1 MKRTSKFLS
10 LLLALAM
17 VCSLFVPAMAEED
30 TVTPYEIPDVDGK
43 VVILHTNDTHG
54 ADLAVEGESI
64 GMAGVAQLKKD
75 FEAAGAKVLLL
86 SAGDSIMGKPLVSAD
101 EGKSAIEF
109 MNAAGYDAMTVGNHE
124 LDFGIDNLKTL
135 AEDAE
140 FDILCADM
148 TDETTNSTVFAANKI
163 YDLDG
168 VKVGV
173 FGLATPETRTKAD
186 ASKMPN
192 IAFPEKEELYACAQA
207 QVDELEAAGADLIV
221 CLGHLGIADE
231 STGNRSIDVCENV
244 TGIDLFIDG
253 HSHSTTGDITA
264 ATGTDSNV
272 VNGTKIVST
281 GTALAN
287 VGVVVY
293 DKEASTLED
302 SLVSAASY
310 TKTDATVAKL
320 VSDRN
325 AAVEKEYGQKIAET
339 EIDLNGSRSGGAA
352 TATNTKTEVTF
363 PDGVG
368 VRTAETN
375 LGDFAADAILWQAR
389 KTLGEENVDAALTN
403 GGGIRETIGKG
414 DISKLDLLAV
424 FPFGNT
430 VATIDVTGAQLLEA
444 LEAATCTTPDAIGAF
459 PQVSGI
465 EFTINT
471 AVAYVNGEQ
480 YPNSTYYA
488 PANPGS
494 RVTIT
499 SVNGQPFDAEA
510 TYTIA
515 TNDFT
520 AKGGDTYGVFAAA
533 GGWKDVGVALED
545 ALINY
550 TTEELGGKITAEQ
563 YGEADGRISI
573 VNLPADITSGAWY
586 YEAAL
591 YVLNGGIMNGTGKGF
606 EPNGTVTRGT
616 VFQTLY
622 NMAGKPEVTEA
633 ASFTDVEGKWYADA
647 AAWAEDEGLTTG
659 TGTGLFNGDAA
670 ITRQELA
677 KVFADYTASQCIVP
691 TEDVDLSTYA
701 DADKIP
707 GWASESMETAVSLGI
722 LKGSNNQLN
731 PAGTAVRS
739 ELAQILLNISK
750 LTPTYTEE
758 TVSIEVAAKDGVPA
772 HTMTAIVTVPTS
784 ATKDAKVPGVV
795 MLHGTGSN
803 MHEVNGAYDMAAA
816 EMAAQGLATI
826 RFNFQGIDEGT
837 EELYVNY
844 SYTSANIDAKAAADY
859 LAGLEVVDGDKLG
872 VMGWSQGGTN
882 AFLAA
887 AAYPDTFK
895 SVVTWAGALDLTTMF
910 EDFDAAYAE
919 AEKNGSFTMEFDW
932 RTSLP
937 TGFQWFKDVK
947 NTDVLEETKTIKA
960 PILTINGAADTV
972 VDPASGKTVAD
983 AAQNEASANL
993 IIENCDHTLNMF
1005 SGDYSAIN
1013 QVISATADF
1022 FVNTLSGTAAA
1033 DQAA

>member
-30 TVTPYEIPDVDGK
+30 AVTPYEIPDVDGK
-43 VVILHTNDTHG
+43 IVILHTNDTHG

-135 AEDAE
+135 AKDAE

-148 TDETTNSTVFAANKI
+148 TDETTNSTVFSASKI

-192 IAFPEKEELYACAQA
+192 IVFPEKEELYACAQA
-207 QVDELEAAGADLIV
+207 QVDELEKAGADLIV

-293 DKEASTLED
+293 DKTANTLED

-339 EIDLNGSRSGGAA
+339 EVDLNGSRSGGAA
-352 TATNTKTEVTF
+352 TATNTKAEITF
-363 PDGVG
+363 PTGVG
-368 VRTAETN
+368 VRTGETN

-430 VATIDVTGAQLLEA
+430 VATIDVTGEQLLEA

-471 AVAYVNGEQ
+471 AVAYANGEQ

-816 EMAAQGLATI
+816 QMAAQGLATI

-844 SYTSANIDAKAAADY
+844 SYTSANIDAKTAADY

-895 SVVTWAGALDLTTMF
+895 SVVTWAGALDLTVMF
-910 EDFDAAYAE
+910 EDFDTAYAE

-1005 SGDYSAIN
+1005 SGDYTAIN

-1022 FVNTLSGTAAA
+1022 FVDTLSGTAAA

>member
-17 VCSLFVPAMAEED
+17 VCSLFVPAMAAEGEEGIVVLYTNDIHCTSDDGLAYAAIASYKAQMED
-30 TVTPYEIPDVDGK
+30 TY
-43 VVILHTNDTHG
+43 G
-54 ADLAVEGESI
+54 ADNVTLV
-64 GMAGVAQLKKD
+64 D
-75 FEAAGAKVLLL
+75 N
-86 SAGDSIMGKPLVSAD
+86 GD
-101 EGKSAIEF
+101 AIQGGILGSMSNGSWIIDI
-109 MNAAGYDAMTVGNHE
+109 MNAVGYDLAIPGNHE
-124 LDFGIDNLKTL
+124 FDFKMDTFLDIVENQ
-135 AEDAE
+135 AE
-140 FDILCADM
+140 FPYLSCNFVDADGNAVL
-148 TDETTNSTVFAANKI
+148 DPYKI
-163 YDLDG
+163 ISYGDVD
-168 VKVGV
+168 VAYVGIS
-173 FGLATPETRTKAD
+173 TPETLTKSAPAYFQDD
-186 ASKMPN
+186 AGNYIYGFCQGNDGKD
-192 IAFPEKEELYACAQA
+192 LYD
-207 QVDELEAAGADLIV
+207 QVQKTVDAARAAGADYV
-221 CLGHLGIADE
+221 VAMAHLGVDAQSSPWMSTEVIAN
-231 STGNRSIDVCENV
+231 T
-244 TGIDLFIDG
+244 TGIDVMLDG
-253 HSHSTTGDITA
+253 HSHSTVASETVKNAAGEDVLLSQTGTKAESVGKLVIAPDGTMTTELVSLADVDTTSQAYTDAKTFVEGIQAEYSEKANQVVATSSVDLTVNDP
-264 ATGTDSNV
+264 ATGN
-272 VNGTKIVST
+272 
-281 GTALAN
+281 
-287 VGVVVY
+287 
-293 DKEASTLED
+293 
-302 SLVSAASY
+302 
-310 TKTDATVAKL
+310 
-320 VSDRN
+320 R
-325 AAVEKEYGQKIAET
+325 AV
-339 EIDLNGSRSGGAA
+339 RS
-352 TATNTKTEVTF
+352 
-363 PDGVG
+363 
-368 VRTAETN
+368 AETN
-375 LGDFAADAILWQAR
+375 LGDLCADAYRVL
-389 KTLGEENVDAALTN
+389 LGADIGWVN
-403 GGGIRETIGKG
+403 GGGVRADIAAG
-414 DISKLDLLAV
+414 DITYGDIIAV
-424 FPFGNT
+424 HPFGNLACL
-430 VATIDVTGAQLLEA
+430 VEVTGQQILDA
-444 LEAATCTTPDAIGAF
+444 LELGAMQVGVSESGGF
-459 PQVSGI
+459 LQVSGI
-465 EFTINT
+465 KFTIDPTIPSSVELDDAGNFVK
-471 AVAYVNGEQ
+471 VAGDRRVSDVQVLDSKTGE
-480 YPNSTYYA
+480 YKA
-488 PANPGS
+488 
-494 RVTIT
+494 I
-499 SVNGQPFDAEA
+499 DASA
-510 TYTIA
+510 TYTLA
-515 TNDFT
+515 SHNYMLKD
-520 AKGGDTYGVFAAA
+520 GGDGYAMFG
-533 GGWKDVGVALED
+533 KDNITILKDEVMVDNEV
-545 ALINY
+545 LINY
-550 TTEELGGKITAEQ
+550 IKDELGGVVGEEYADP
-563 YGEADGRISI
+563 YGQGRITI
-573 VNLPADITSGAWY
+573 KYKGVEAGAWY
-586 YEAAL
+586 VEAAR
-591 YVLNGGIMNGTGKGF
+591 YVMDNGIMTSAGNAGF
-606 EPNGTVTRGT
+606 LPNGTVTRGT

-647 AAWAEDEGLTTG
+647 AAWAEDEGLTSG

-677 KVFADYTASQCIVP
+677 KIFADYTASKNIVA

-739 ELAQILLNISK
+739 ELAQILLNVSK
-750 LTPTYTEE
+750 LTPAYTEE
-758 TVSIEVAAKDGVPA
+758 TVTIEVAAKDGVPA

-816 EMAAQGLATI
+816 EMAVQGLATI

-1005 SGDYSAIN
+1005 SGDYTAIN

-1022 FVNTLSGTAAA
+1022 FVDTLSGTAAA
-1033 DQAA
+1033 DKAA

>member
-10 LLLALAM
+10 LLLTLAM

-54 ADLAVEGESI
+54 ADMAVEGESI

-75 FEAAGAKVLLL
+75 FEAAGAQVLLL

-124 LDFGIDNLKTL
+124 LDFGIDNLKSL

-148 TDETTNSTVFAANKI
+148 TDETTNSTVFPANKI

-192 IAFPEKEELYACAQA
+192 IVFPEREELYACAQA

-221 CLGHLGIADE
+221 CLGHLGVADE
-231 STGNRSIDVCENV
+231 SIGNRSIDVCQNV
-244 TGIDLFIDG
+244 DGIDLFIDG

-293 DKEASTLED
+293 DKTANTLED

-310 TKTDATVAKL
+310 TKTDADVAKL

-325 AAVEKEYGQKIAET
+325 AAVEEEYGIKIAET
-339 EIDLNGSRSGGAA
+339 EVDLNGSRSGGAA
-352 TATNTKTEVTF
+352 TATNTKAEVTF

-465 EFTINT
+465 EFTIN
-471 AVAYVNGEQ
+471 ADVAYENGAQ

-563 YGEADGRISI
+563 YGEPAGRISI
-573 VNLPADITSGAWY
+573 INLPDDVISGTWY
-586 YEAAL
+586 YEAVF
-591 YVLNGGIMNGTGKGF
+591 YVLSNGIMNGTGKGF

-622 NMAGKPEVTEA
+622 NMAGKPAVTEA
-633 ASFTDVEGKWYADA
+633 ASFTDVAGKWYADA
-647 AAWAEDEGLTTG
+647 AAWAEDEGLTSG

-677 KVFADYTASQCIVP
+677 KVFADYTASKNIVP

-701 DADKIP
+701 DAGVIP

-722 LKGSNNQLN
+722 LKGSNNRLN

-739 ELAQILLNISK
+739 ELAQILLNISA
-750 LTPTYTEE
+750 LTPAYTEE
-758 TVSIEVAAKDGVPA
+758 TVSIEVAAQDGVPA

-887 AAYPDTFK
+887 AAYPETFK

-919 AEKNGSFTMEFDW
+919 AEENGSFTMEFDW
-932 RTSLP
+932 RTALP

-947 NTDVLEETKTIKA
+947 ETDVLEETKTIEA

-983 AAQNEASANL
+983 AAQNEASENL

-1013 QVISATADF
+1013 QVISATVDF
-1022 FVNTLSGTAAA
+1022 FVDTLSGTAAA
-1033 DQAA
+1033 EQAA

>member
-293 DKEASTLED
+293 GKEASTLED

-325 AAVEKEYGQKIAET
+325 AAVEKEYGQKIAGT

-352 TATNTKTEVTF
+352 TATNTKVEITF

-368 VRTAETN
+368 VRTGETN

-465 EFTINT
+465 EFTINV
-471 AVAYVNGEQ
+471 AVPYENGEQ

-550 TTEELGGKITAEQ
+550 TTEELDGKITAEQ
-563 YGEADGRISI
+563 YGEVAGRISI

-591 YVLNGGIMNGTGKGF
+591 YVLDNGIMNGTGKGF

-758 TVSIEVAAKDGVPA
+758 TVSIEVAAKNGVPA

-803 MHEVNGAYDMAAA
+803 LHEVNGAYDMAAA

-895 SVVTWAGALDLTTMF
+895 SVVTWAGALDLTVMF

-947 NTDVLEETKTIKA
+947 ETDVLEETKTIKA

>member
-352 TATNTKTEVTF
+352 TATNTKAEITF

-368 VRTAETN
+368 VRTGETN

>member
-1 MKRTSKFLS
+1 M
-10 LLLALAM
+10 
-17 VCSLFVPAMAEED
+17 
-30 TVTPYEIPDVDGK
+30 
-43 VVILHTNDTHG
+43 
-54 ADLAVEGESI
+54 
-64 GMAGVAQLKKD
+64 
-75 FEAAGAKVLLL
+75 
-86 SAGDSIMGKPLVSAD
+86 
-101 EGKSAIEF
+101 
-109 MNAAGYDAMTVGNHE
+109 
-124 LDFGIDNLKTL
+124 
-135 AEDAE
+135 
-140 FDILCADM
+140 
-148 TDETTNSTVFAANKI
+148 
-163 YDLDG
+163 
-168 VKVGV
+168 
-173 FGLATPETRTKAD
+173 
-186 ASKMPN
+186 
-192 IAFPEKEELYACAQA
+192 
-207 QVDELEAAGADLIV
+207 
-221 CLGHLGIADE
+221 
-231 STGNRSIDVCENV
+231 

-293 DKEASTLED
+293 GKEASTLED

-325 AAVEKEYGQKIAET
+325 AAVEKEYGQKIAGT

-352 TATNTKTEVTF
+352 TATNTKVEITF

-368 VRTAETN
+368 VRTGETN

-465 EFTINT
+465 EFTINV
-471 AVAYVNGEQ
+471 AVPYENGEQ

-550 TTEELGGKITAEQ
+550 TTEELDGKITAEQ
-563 YGEADGRISI
+563 YGEVAGRISI

-591 YVLNGGIMNGTGKGF
+591 YVLDNGIMNGTGKGF

-758 TVSIEVAAKDGVPA
+758 TVSIEVAAKNGVPA

-803 MHEVNGAYDMAAA
+803 LHEVNGAYDMAAA

-895 SVVTWAGALDLTTMF
+895 SVVTWAGALDLTVMF

-947 NTDVLEETKTIKA
+947 ETDVLEETKTIKA

>member
-17 VCSLFVPAMAEED
+17 VCSLFVPAMAAEGEEGIVVLYTNDIHCTSDDGLAYAAIASYKAQMED
-30 TVTPYEIPDVDGK
+30 TY
-43 VVILHTNDTHG
+43 G
-54 ADLAVEGESI
+54 ADNVTLV
-64 GMAGVAQLKKD
+64 D
-75 FEAAGAKVLLL
+75 N
-86 SAGDSIMGKPLVSAD
+86 GD
-101 EGKSAIEF
+101 AIQGGILGSMSNGSWIIDI
-109 MNAAGYDAMTVGNHE
+109 MNAVGYDLAIPGNHE
-124 LDFGIDNLKTL
+124 FDFKMDTFLDIVENQ
-135 AEDAE
+135 AE
-140 FDILCADM
+140 FPYLSCNFVDADGNAVL
-148 TDETTNSTVFAANKI
+148 DPYKI
-163 YDLDG
+163 ISYGDVD
-168 VKVGV
+168 VAYVGIS
-173 FGLATPETRTKAD
+173 TPETLTKSAPAYFQDD
-186 ASKMPN
+186 AGNYIYGFCQGNDGKD
-192 IAFPEKEELYACAQA
+192 LYD
-207 QVDELEAAGADLIV
+207 QVQKTVDAARAAGADYV
-221 CLGHLGIADE
+221 VAMAHLGVDAQSSPWMSTEVIAN
-231 STGNRSIDVCENV
+231 T
-244 TGIDLFIDG
+244 TGIDVMLDG
-253 HSHSTTGDITA
+253 HSHSTVASETVKNAAGEDVLLSQTGTKAESVGKLVIAPDGTMTTELVSLADVDTTSQAYTDAKTFVEGIQAEYSEKANQVVATSSVDLTVNDP
-264 ATGTDSNV
+264 ATGN
-272 VNGTKIVST
+272 
-281 GTALAN
+281 
-287 VGVVVY
+287 
-293 DKEASTLED
+293 
-302 SLVSAASY
+302 
-310 TKTDATVAKL
+310 
-320 VSDRN
+320 R
-325 AAVEKEYGQKIAET
+325 AV
-339 EIDLNGSRSGGAA
+339 RS
-352 TATNTKTEVTF
+352 
-363 PDGVG
+363 
-368 VRTAETN
+368 AETN
-375 LGDFAADAILWQAR
+375 LGDLCADAYRVL
-389 KTLGEENVDAALTN
+389 LGADIGWVN
-403 GGGIRETIGKG
+403 GGGVRADIAAG
-414 DISKLDLLAV
+414 DITYGDIIAV
-424 FPFGNT
+424 HPFGNLACL
-430 VATIDVTGAQLLEA
+430 VEVTGQQILDA
-444 LEAATCTTPDAIGAF
+444 LELGAMQVGVSESGGF
-459 PQVSGI
+459 LQVSGI
-465 EFTINT
+465 KFTIDPTIPSSVELDDAGNFVK
-471 AVAYVNGEQ
+471 VAGDRRVSDVQVLDSKTGE
-480 YPNSTYYA
+480 YKA
-488 PANPGS
+488 
-494 RVTIT
+494 I
-499 SVNGQPFDAEA
+499 DASA
-510 TYTIA
+510 TYTLA
-515 TNDFT
+515 SHNYMLKD
-520 AKGGDTYGVFAAA
+520 GGDGYAMFG
-533 GGWKDVGVALED
+533 KDNITILKDEVMVDNEV
-545 ALINY
+545 LINY
-550 TTEELGGKITAEQ
+550 IKDELGGVVGEEYADP
-563 YGEADGRISI
+563 YGQGRITI
-573 VNLPADITSGAWY
+573 KYKGVEAGAWY
-586 YEAAL
+586 VEAAR
-591 YVLNGGIMNGTGKGF
+591 YVMDNGIMTSAGNAGF
-606 EPNGTVTRGT
+606 LPNGTVTRGT

-647 AAWAEDEGLTTG
+647 AAWAEDEGLTSG

-677 KVFADYTASQCIVP
+677 KIFADYTASKNIVA

-739 ELAQILLNISK
+739 ELAQILLNVSK
-750 LTPTYTEE
+750 LTPAYTEE
-758 TVSIEVAAKDGVPA
+758 TVTIEVAAKDGVPA

-844 SYTSANIDAKAAADY
+844 SYTSANLDAKAAADY

-919 AEKNGSFTMEFDW
+919 AEKNGSFTMELDW

-947 NTDVLEETKTIKA
+947 NTDVLEKAKTIKA

-1005 SGDYSAIN
+1005 SGDYTAIN

-1022 FVNTLSGTAAA
+1022 FVDTLSGTAAA
-1033 DQAA
+1033 DKAA

>member
-75 FEAAGAKVLLL
+75 FEAAGAKVLLF

-101 EGKSAIEF
+101 KGKSAIEF

-124 LDFGIDNLKTL
+124 LDYGIDNLKTL
-135 AEDAE
+135 AEDAK

-264 ATGTDSNV
+264 AAGTDSNV

-281 GTALAN
+281 GNSLAN

-293 DKEASTLED
+293 DKTANSLED

-352 TATNTKTEVTF
+352 TATNTETEVIF

-389 KTLGEENVDAALTN
+389 KTLGAENVDAALTN

-414 DISKLDLLAV
+414 DISKLNLLAV

-444 LEAATCTTPDAIGAF
+444 LEAATCTAPDAIGAF

-471 AVAYVNGEQ
+471 AVAYVNGDQ
-480 YPNSTYYA
+480 YPDSTYYA

-499 SVNGQPFDAEA
+499 SINGQLFDAEA

-550 TTEELGGKITAEQ
+550 TTEELDGKITAEQ
-563 YGEADGRISI
+563 YGEVAGRISI

-591 YVLNGGIMNGTGKGF
+591 YVLDNGIMNGTGKGF

-707 GWASESMETAVSLGI
+707 GWASESMKTAVSLGI

-758 TVSIEVAAKDGVPA
+758 TVSIEVAAKNGVPA

-803 MHEVNGAYDMAAA
+803 LHEVNGAYDMAAA

-947 NTDVLEETKTIKA
+947 ETDVLEETKTIKA